1 VKKLLIAFLAA
12 SILISSSVA
21 AVSAK
26 PDKPLVLSDKGVEKV
41 VFIHYKAP
49 GKPPWAGGPKD
60 KPQEDDQGYK
70 LFRGG
75 VKWSNEDLGETGI
88 YYEIN
93 IDNAPAGAFSEI
105 AASFEEWD
113 DATSEE
119 LFDNNPRTT
128 TKSGADPYDGNV
140 VSWTNLEDTR
150 IIAVTTFWIWRGT
163 KELAAF
169 DIEFN
174 TQFDWGINGITPGEA
189 NEATGSTSFM
199 DVRNIATHE
208 AGHTLVL
215 EDLYQ
220 DQYAQ
225 MTMYGYSTEGEVKK
239 ISLEAGDIAGV
250 QALYGG

>member
-1 VKKLLIAFLAA
+1 VAAA
-12 SILISSSVA
+12 S
-21 AVSAK
+21 AK
-26 PDKPLVLSDKGVEKV
+26 ADKPPVISDKGIEKV

-49 GKPPWAGGPKD
+49 GKPPWAGGSSD
-60 KPQEDDQGYK
+60 KPKEDEEGYK

-75 VKWSNEDLGETGI
+75 VKWSDEALGETGI

-93 IDNAPAGAFSEI
+93 VNNAPARARSAI
-105 AASFEEWD
+105 VDSFEEWD
-113 DATSEE
+113 DGTSKE
-119 LFDNNPRTT
+119 LFDDNPGAT

-140 VSWTNLEDTR
+140 VSWTDLKDSR
-150 IIAVTTFWIWRGT
+150 IIAVTTFWIYRGT

-174 TQFDWGINGITPGEA
+174 TQFDWGINGVTPADA
-189 NEATGSTSFM
+189 NEAEGNTSFM

-215 EDLYQ
+215 DDLYQ
-220 DQYAQ
+220 DQFAQ

-250 QALYGG
+250 QALYGN